1 MATKPKSK
9 DKENTEVE
17 LQKFTM
23 KTQDGKK
30 FEVSAPVESLDKE
43 AKQSLSGVYRTA

>member
-1 MATKPKSK
+1 MSKQK
-9 DKENTEVE
+9 DKKEKGVEVE
-17 LQKFTM
+17 LENFTM
-23 KTQDGKK
+23 TTQDGKK